1 MSADAAKPRR
11 STLRIVTLGLL
22 RGIMVGV
29 AVVLATLL
37 LVTVVVPK
45 LTASPSY
52 TITGRSMEP
61 TIDVGSLII
70 TRTVAP
76 EAVRIG
82 DIITFQLESGLAPV
96 ATHRV
101 VGFEFTPNDE
111 KGFITQ
117 GDNNETADAQPVR
130 PAQLQGRLWYTVP
143 YVGWLSTAVNAEARG
158 WLLPLATAALLG
170 YGTWTLVRGIIE
182 RRRTGTAVGQTQ
194 TQTQN

>member
-1 MSADAAKPRR
+1 
-11 STLRIVTLGLL
+11 
-22 RGIMVGV
+22 
-29 AVVLATLL
+29 
-37 LVTVVVPK
+37 
-45 LTASPSY
+45 
-52 TITGRSMEP
+52 MEP